1 MCCAQ
6 KPVCTV
12 ALDPS
17 LERHLAYNHLD
28 MMVQIFEYL
37 QLDLKKYMGQ
47 DKKKSH
53 LPVKPGDLKVCA
65 AWLCNGAAV
74 LLIITRQPQ
83 PHLRSAMLPLFESAC
98 ACSR

>member
-1 MCCAQ
+1 MCWAQ

-12 ALDPS
+12 ALNPS
-17 LERHLAYNHLD
+17 HTRHLAYNHPD
-28 MMVQIFEYL
+28 RTVQIFEYL

-65 AWLCNGAAV
+65 ARLCNGAA
-74 LLIITRQPQ
+74 LLLDITRHFQ
-83 PHLRSAMLPLFESAC
+83 PHSRSAMLPLLKSAC